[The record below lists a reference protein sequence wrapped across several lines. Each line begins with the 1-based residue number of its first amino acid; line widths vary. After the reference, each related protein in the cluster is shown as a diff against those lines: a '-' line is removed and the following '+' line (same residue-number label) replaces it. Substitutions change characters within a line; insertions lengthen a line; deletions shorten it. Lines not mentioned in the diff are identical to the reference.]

1 MPKILNTKSIYYND
15 CNLIAQPAHDSIKSR
30 SDIPKSLH
38 RIFVSPM
45 DAVVGEKFAEVASEL
60 GLSVCVH
67 RFCDIQKQLSII
79 KKTKW
84 DTSYASIGLND
95 FDRVYFLRDY
105 IHNWIIDC
113 ANGYLHP
120 QIKSVIDDL
129 EKNAYIKNLVIG
141 NIHSKEGIEIYRKY
155 EDKPFNILFRVG
167 IAGGAACSTSDA
179 TGINRGQITELIECS
194 EYARKFNNFYIIAD
208 GGIKNGNYASKA
220 FGAGADVIMMGG
232 YFSKATEA
240 ETNIIGDGTYWGGA
254 SHKQQERFGGIR
266 RHSEGKV
273 LKIEGELKP
282 LKVLVDDLW
291 GGISSA
297 ISYSGYS
304 SLENFIGNGIFEI
317 KENSLPPVDRK

>member
-167 IAGGAACSTSDA
+167 IAGGCFVPESTVKTKEGLKEIQNIKIGDEVLTH
-179 TGINRGQITELIECS
+179 TGEYNRVTNKFEYEKNEELISINGITCTKNHE
-194 EYARKFNNFYIIAD
+194 FY
-208 GGIKNGNYASKA
+208 
-220 FGAGADVIMMGG
+220 VINKK
-232 YFSKATEA
+232 YE
-240 ETNIIGDGTYWGGA
+240 NIINESNYEQYAEWRKAEDLTDEY
-254 SHKQQERFGGIR
+254 F
-266 RHSEGKV
+266 
-273 LKIEGELKP
+273 LIEL
-282 LKVLVDDLW
+282 
-291 GGISSA
+291 
-297 ISYSGYS
+297 
-304 SLENFIGNGIFEI
+304 
-317 KENSLPPVDRK
+317 

>member
-1 MPKILNTKSIYYND
+1 MK
-15 CNLIAQPAHDSIKSR
+15 LI
-30 SDIPKSLH
+30 
-38 RIFVSPM
+38 
-45 DAVVGEKFAEVASEL
+45 
-60 GLSVCVH
+60 
-67 RFCDIQKQLSII
+67 
-79 KKTKW
+79 
-84 DTSYASIGLND
+84 
-95 FDRVYFLRDY
+95 
-105 IHNWIIDC
+105 
-113 ANGYLHP
+113 
-120 QIKSVIDDL
+120 QIKSIKKVNYTGKVYDL
-129 EKNAYIKNLVIG
+129 EVSGPHSYNIG
-141 NIHSKEGIEIYRKY
+141 GIVVH
-155 EDKPFNILFRVG
+155 NS
-167 IAGGAACSTSDA
+167 ACSTSDA

-232 YFSKATEA
+232 YFSKATES

-317 KENSLPPVDRK
+317 KENSLPPGDRK